1 MVCDISLILNLITM
15 KPYQF
20 LFLIV
25 SVLVAC
31 NRSSKKPAPIPI
43 QAPPGLTN
51 IANQAGMESFD
62 EFNSK
67 FHSDSS
73 FQLSRI
79 KFPIGGQCVNDLE
92 NTTWSNKNWEF
103 LKTPVSLE
111 VDTLDCR
118 HSLTMTDTLVTE
130 KFWIDQSGFKV
141 ERRFRLKNGKWF
153 LVYYDDIN
161 M

>member
-1 MVCDISLILNLITM
+1 M

-20 LFLIV
+20 LLLMS
-25 SVLVAC
+25 SVLIAC
-31 NRSSKKPAPIPI
+31 GRTNKQPAITTI
-43 QAPPGLTN
+43 QAPPNVAST
-51 IANQAGMESFD
+51 IHTAGMESFD
-62 EFNSK
+62 NFNNQ

-79 KFPIGGQCVNDLE
+79 AFPIGGQVVNDTE
-92 NTTWSNKNWEF
+92 NSTWNKRNWEF
-103 LKTPVSLE
+103 LKTPVSLN
-111 VDTLDCR
+111 VDTTECR
-118 HSLTMTDTLVTE
+118 HSLVMTDTLVTE

-141 ERRFRLKNGKWF
+141 ERRFKLRDGKWF